1 MLVVSGRTTQKP
13 RRHQKHVVV
22 LEHRRGTAIMTD
34 PTTPTTDER
43 VSRLEETMRV
53 LGLQRM
59 AGKSLDE
66 LAAAGGFSTAST
78 GCTLHS
84 SISLFCLDQGR
95 EARV

>member
-1 MLVVSGRTTQKP
+1 
-13 RRHQKHVVV
+13 
-22 LEHRRGTAIMTD
+22 MTD

-43 VSRLEETMRV
+43 ISRLEETMRV

-78 GCTLHS
+78 GCQLHS
-84 SISLFCLDQGR
+84 SISLFCLDQGK
-95 EARV
+95 EAQV